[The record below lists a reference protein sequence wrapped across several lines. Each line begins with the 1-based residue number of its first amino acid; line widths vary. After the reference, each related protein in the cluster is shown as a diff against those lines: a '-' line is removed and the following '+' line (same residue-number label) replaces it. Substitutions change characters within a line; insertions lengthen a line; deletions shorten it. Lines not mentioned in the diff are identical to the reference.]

1 MQAFIAVT
9 GMAGMN
15 TDKLAVVLS
24 KLAAIQ
30 TVASAAIKIGNAL
43 QKQSALWRGIE
54 AAKTWI
60 ATTAK
65 KAHTVA
71 TVANT
76 GATTAATIAQ
86 KAYNI
91 ALMACPYVAIAA
103 AVVGLSYGIYKL
115 VDAEDK
121 ASEAE
126 KRRKKELEDQKRKT
140 EMLNDVNNAYT
151 STLSSNYSQLMT
163 KFASLQ
169 ASYKN
174 LSSNMEKVKW
184 IKEHQNELTELELKV
199 DNVKDA
205 ENVFNGNTNA
215 VVEGFKAR
223 AKAAA
228 LAAKAAA
235 LYAKQMELEQQYL
248 DHYSTR
254 AKRAGD
260 EYKGT
265 SVNADTPGSK
275 RYDFNHYEANYG
287 NIETRNGGRTW
298 TYTAKGAAE
307 ANKKLAETD
316 ITLQNI
322 QSDYNDIN
330 KEIDQTINKMVE
342 TANAAK
348 KYQSTN
354 TKKTPKGGSDKKKDY
369 AQGSLQDLENQL
381 SELQSKWKAGKL
393 KIDKTEY
400 DRQVKELEDA
410 ISDKKIELGID
421 VANLVNLEQRLDRLK
436 KQYKNGLIK
445 ITPDDYEKKVQE
457 LEAQIKDIR
466 VRIGVQESPELQK
479 LIDLQ
484 AKLQQLKSKKINNST
499 TTSNTSNNT
508 VNNTTNNQT
517 NNLVTNVT
525 ENTVK
530 DHHIVDVE
538 VADESEL
545 EKLKEKIGDLP
556 GVHFVEV
563 DVDESQVDETSGDI
577 SKLPANHIVQIQID
591 DESQFEEFNKRVAEL
606 PASHIVNVDINVDDA
621 EIAEVEKQISELSG
635 KVNIHITPELQEII
649 ALEAQLQNL
658 EDDKL
663 NLRVDL
669 DEVEFNKQKNDL
681 IAQITQLKISVG
693 MSLPTSEVEKQL
705 NDFKKAYADGLV
717 QILPADYKK
726 KVDELEKA
734 IRQRKV
740 ALGLELEIQEGSD
753 KEISQ
758 KISDIQAKIAVTADP
773 ATLKQLKDELAE
785 LEEKKRVI
793 NFKIEATD
801 LESFKRGLKDIMAVE
816 MPSLI
821 VNVEYK
827 TKTEKA
833 VEAAKALE
841 DRYTNLRKYLD
852 DNAKAFETVKNK
864 AAGLRTEAEQ
874 DFYNTY
880 VKATTAVNQ
889 LGEAYVNAANKA
901 NKLQIDKLSWEGF
914 KKGVSA
920 IGNVTSSIDGMY
932 SSWKN
937 MAEQWNDMS
946 SFEQTMSVIE
956 NVCSTFETLIGMY
969 ESVTEVIKIFDSI
982 SQAAAASKVAS
993 NAAVM
998 TSETSLMAT
1007 ESANT
1012 ATKIANNTAEQTSNM
1027 GVIATESGA
1036 SIAKATSSGAG
1047 LPFPANI
1054 AAIAAGIAAVVA
1066 ALAMISSF
1074 ADGGILGGPTT
1085 VGDRTLFYGNKGEM
1099 VLNNRQ

>member
-1 MQAFIAVT
+1 
-9 GMAGMN
+9 
-15 TDKLAVVLS
+15 
-24 KLAAIQ
+24 
-30 TVASAAIKIGNAL
+30 
-43 QKQSALWRGIE
+43 
-54 AAKTWI
+54 
-60 ATTAK
+60 
-65 KAHTVA
+65 
-71 TVANT
+71 
-76 GATTAATIAQ
+76 
-86 KAYNI
+86 
-91 ALMACPYVAIAA
+91 
-103 AVVGLSYGIYKL
+103 
-115 VDAEDK
+115 
-121 ASEAE
+121 
-126 KRRKKELEDQKRKT
+126 
-140 EMLNDVNNAYT
+140 MLNDVNNAYT

-174 LSSNMEKVKW
+174 LSSNMEKIQW
-184 IKEHQNELTELELKV
+184 IKEHQKELDELELKV

-205 ENVFNGNTNA
+205 ENVFNGNTNV
-215 VVEGFKAR
+215 VVEAFRAR

-235 LYAKQMELEQQYL
+235 LYSKQMELEDQWSARYNKVKVQTGDRVPDSVSNQGMYRDRGAAGTYNNGKYTL
-248 DHYSTR
+248 NNGVYS
-254 AKRAGD
+254 
-260 EYKGT
+260 
-265 SVNADTPGSK
+265 
-275 RYDFNHYEANYG
+275 
-287 NIETRNGGRTW
+287 
-298 TYTAKGAAE
+298 YTEKGAAE
-307 ANKKLAETD
+307 ANKALAKTD
-316 ITLQNI
+316 HILNDI
-322 QSDYNDIN
+322 QSDYTDIN
-330 KEIDQTINKMVE
+330 SQIDETINKM
-342 TANAAK
+342 AAAAKEVK
-348 KYQSTN
+348 KYQP
-354 TKKTPKGGSDKKKDY
+354 KTPKKTTKSSGDKKKEKDY
-369 AQGSLQDLENQL
+369 AAGSLSDLENKL

-393 KIDKTEY
+393 KIDKSEY

-445 ITPDDYEKKVQE
+445 ITPDDYEKKVRE
-457 LEAQIKDIR
+457 LESQIKDIR
-466 VRIGVQESPELQK
+466 VRIGVDESPDVQK
-479 LIDLQ
+479 LINLQ

-499 TTSNTSNNT
+499 TNNT
-508 VNNTTNNQT
+508 TSNNTTNNTT

-556 GVHFVEV
+556 GVHLVEV

-606 PASHIVNVDINVDDA
+606 PGTHTVNVDIEVDDA

-669 DEVEFNKQKNDL
+669 DEEEFNKQKNDL
-681 IAQITQLKISVG
+681 IAQITQMKISVG
-693 MSLPTSEVEKQL
+693 MSLPTSEIEKQL

-740 ALGLELEIQEGSD
+740 ALGLELEIQEGSE

-758 KISDIQAKIAVTADP
+758 KISDIQAKIAVTAD
-773 ATLKQLKDELAE
+773 ASTLKQLKDELAE

-833 VEAAKALE
+833 VDAAKALE
-841 DRYTNLRKYLD
+841 ERYTSLRKYLD

-864 AAGLRTEAEQ
+864 AADLRTEAEQ

-889 LGEAYVNAANKA
+889 LGEAYTNAANKA

-1085 VGDRTLFYGNKGEM
+1085 SGDRTLFYGNKGEM

>member
-1 MQAFIAVT
+1 
-9 GMAGMN
+9 
-15 TDKLAVVLS
+15 
-24 KLAAIQ
+24 
-30 TVASAAIKIGNAL
+30 
-43 QKQSALWRGIE
+43 
-54 AAKTWI
+54 
-60 ATTAK
+60 
-65 KAHTVA
+65 
-71 TVANT
+71 
-76 GATTAATIAQ
+76 
-86 KAYNI
+86 
-91 ALMACPYVAIAA
+91 
-103 AVVGLSYGIYKL
+103 
-115 VDAEDK
+115 
-121 ASEAE
+121 
-126 KRRKKELEDQKRKT
+126 
-140 EMLNDVNNAYT
+140 
-151 STLSSNYSQLMT
+151 
-163 KFASLQ
+163 
-169 ASYKN
+169 
-174 LSSNMEKVKW
+174 
-184 IKEHQNELTELELKV
+184 
-199 DNVKDA
+199 
-205 ENVFNGNTNA
+205 
-215 VVEGFKAR
+215 
-223 AKAAA
+223 
-228 LAAKAAA
+228 
-235 LYAKQMELEQQYL
+235 
-248 DHYSTR
+248 
-254 AKRAGD
+254 
-260 EYKGT
+260 
-265 SVNADTPGSK
+265 
-275 RYDFNHYEANYG
+275 
-287 NIETRNGGRTW
+287 
-298 TYTAKGAAE
+298 
-307 ANKKLAETD
+307 
-316 ITLQNI
+316 
-322 QSDYNDIN
+322 
-330 KEIDQTINKMVE
+330 MVE
-342 TANAAK
+342 TAKAAK

-354 TKKTPKGGSDKKKDY
+354 AKKTSKGGSSNNKKDY
-369 AQGSLQDLENQL
+369 AAGSLSDLEQKL
-381 SELQSKWKAGKL
+381 TELQSKWKAGKL
-393 KIDKTEY
+393 KIDKSEY

-436 KQYKNGLIK
+436 KQYKNGVIK
-445 ITPDDYEKKVQE
+445 LTPDDYEKKVRE
-457 LEAQIKDIR
+457 LESQIKDIR
-466 VRIGVQESPELQK
+466 VRIGVDESPEVQK

-499 TTSNTSNNT
+499 TTSST
-508 VNNTTNNQT
+508 VNNTTNN
-517 NNLVTNVT
+517 LVSNIT

-530 DHHIVDVE
+530 DNHIVDVE

-563 DVDESQVDETSGDI
+563 EVDESQVDETSVDI
-577 SKLPANHIVQIQID
+577 SKLPASHIVQVQID

-606 PASHIVNVDINVDDA
+606 PGKHKVNVDINVDDA
-621 EIAEVEKQISELSG
+621 DIAEVEKQISELSG
-635 KVNIHITPELQEII
+635 KVNIHLTPELREII
-649 ALEAQLQNL
+649 SLEAQLQNL

-669 DEVEFNKQKNDL
+669 DDVDFNKQKNDL

-705 NDFKKAYADGLV
+705 SDFKKAYADGLV

-740 ALGLELEIQEGSD
+740 ALGLELEVQEGSE

-758 KISDIQAKIAVTADP
+758 KISDIQAQIAVTADP
-773 ATLKQLKDELAE
+773 ATLKQLKDELDA

-793 NFKIEATD
+793 SFKIEATD
-801 LESFKRGLKDIMAVE
+801 LDSFKRGLKEIMAVE
-816 MPSLI
+816 MPSII
-821 VNVEYK
+821 VPIEYK

-833 VEAAKALE
+833 TDAAKALE
-841 DRYTNLRKYLD
+841 DRYTSLRKYLD
-852 DNAKAFETVKNK
+852 DNAKAFESVKNK

-874 DFYNTY
+874 DFYQTY

-889 LGEAYVNAANKA
+889 LGESYVKAANKA
-901 NKLQIDKLSWEGF
+901 NQMNLDKMSWDGF
-914 KKGVSA
+914 KKGVST

-982 SQAAAASKVAS
+982 SQASAASKVAS

-1012 ATKIANNTAEQTSNM
+1012 ATKIANNTAEETSNL

-1066 ALAMISSF
+1066 ALSMISSF

-1085 VGDRTLFYGNKGEM
+1085 SGDRTLFYGNKGEM
-1099 VLNNRQ
+1099 ILNNRQQAHLFGLLSGGPRGVASQPSGNQEIELRVRGKNLVGVLKNYSTQQRHI